1 MILASLNIPAAFPLC
16 RHESHN
22 QRLFTQTKQVAEMLL
37 RKHTLIISTCGPQKQ
52 LIHPFIFLPNLIQI
66 LPQRTQSNPPNG

>member
-37 RKHTLIISTCGPQKQ
+37 RKHTPDHLYMWSSKTANSSFYILAQPDSNTSTKD
-52 LIHPFIFLPNLIQI
+52 
-66 LPQRTQSNPPNG
+66 TK